1 MFGQLVLGIDERRPY
16 VAPGQ
21 VTFRFLKA
29 SHKRKI
35 DFALDEIRLGK
46 HDALLN
52 YACSDSFGVLH
63 DRELTGCVYGY
74 DPDGDAITAQL
85 VSGPTN
91 GTLTLNPDGTFTYT
105 PNENYVGS
113 DSFTYTW
120 SDGLTT
126 GSTASVTIDVYNN
139 APYAYDASFSVLHDR
154 ELVGQLYGYDPD
166 GDAITAQLVSGPTNG
181 SLTFHP
187 DGTFTYTPNTHYV
200 GPDSFTY
207 TWSDGLTSGNA
218 ATVVIDVY
226 NNTPYAYDASFSVL
240 HDREL
245 VGELYGYDPDG
256 DPITAQLVSGPTN
269 GTLTLNPDGTFT
281 YNPNTHYVGPDSFT
295 YTWSDGIA
303 ASEPATVRI
312 EVYNNGPYA
321 MEADYSVLHDRELRQ
336 QVAAYDPDGDNF
348 WIARINDS
356 VVEVGEEVSL
366 PSGARVLIL
375 NNGEFVYT
383 PHSRT
388 VGGDSFTYTVSDGV
402 AESLAATIRIYI
414 TNTPPVA
421 RDMTIHVPDQM
432 PVTLSLICDDP
443 GCGCEGAYDP
453 DGDPLQVE
461 IVAGPYQGQLES
473 WGRYVVYTPNPDSS
487 GQNRDW
493 FYYRVRDGI
502 TASEIKRVELV
513 RDQMVAEP
521 PAGGPVVYM
530 TGYRPK
536 HNIFEETQVQPEQDG
551 KVRVGVRWNNDDDDN
566 DGIHD
571 RWDNNVANENDLVKV
586 VLDFKFGDQN
596 RQPPPAGVVT
606 YRLRV
611 DNDNIRV
618 WLYGPDKTPAAT
630 AVLGPIVAPG
640 GGFAGALLENVVG
653 FPVGADSGKMTIWV
667 EWMRPPDQA
676 AGGNKTVLTFEA
688 LVGGN
693 VVSTYSIEFF
703 GLQGMV
709 FVFGGFA
716 YDKPA
721 WPIGKGDGMYQLGYE
736 LYKSGYDVYL
746 FKHSDERAASAEA
759 KVGVEKR
766 GVQKLAALGY
776 CVGGSSVLEFTT
788 NISKWIKEQQLD
800 ENKIGVSFTA
810 YVDAWSMDLLRKPIF
825 IPLRQRPASK
835 IHVNLYQQNSPDR
848 VSIGLPTNKLS
859 PDDNSTINIEVKDSG
874 VTHNNI
880 DDHPPVHDTIRQRL
894 AEQGWK

>member
-1 MFGQLVLGIDERRPY
+1 MTAPMLSTPAFPRRN
-16 VAPGQ
+16 Q
-21 VTFRFLKA
+21 FRP
-29 SHKRKI
+29 RP
-35 DFALDEIRLGK
+35 
-46 HDALLN
+46 
-52 YACSDSFGVLH
+52 
-63 DRELTGCVYGY
+63 TG
-74 DPDGDAITAQL
+74 L
-85 VSGPTN
+85 TN

-105 PNENYVGS
+105 PN
-113 DSFTYTW
+113 
-120 SDGLTT
+120 
-126 GSTASVTIDVYNN
+126 
-139 APYAYDASFSVLHDR
+139 
-154 ELVGQLYGYDPD
+154 
-166 GDAITAQLVSGPTNG
+166 
-181 SLTFHP
+181 
-187 DGTFTYTPNTHYV
+187 THYV
-200 GPDSFTY
+200 G
-207 TWSDGLTSGNA
+207 
-218 ATVVIDVY
+218 
-226 NNTPYAYDASFSVL
+226 
-240 HDREL
+240 R
-245 VGELYGYDPDG
+245 
-256 DPITAQLVSGPTN
+256 
-269 GTLTLNPDGTFT
+269 
-281 YNPNTHYVGPDSFT
+281 DSFT

-321 MEADYSVLHDRELRQ
+321 IEADYSVLHDRDLRQ

-388 VGGDSFTYTVSDGV
+388 VGSDSFTYTVSDGV
-402 AESLAATIRIYI
+402 AESLPATIRIYI

-453 DGDPLQVE
+453 DGDSLQVE

-513 RDQMVAEP
+513 RDQMLAEAP
-521 PAGGPVVYM
+521 VGGPVVHM
-530 TGYRPK
+530 TACRPK
-536 HNIFEETQVQPEQDG
+536 HNIFEETQVQPDQDG

-596 RQPPPAGVVT
+596 RQPPPPGVV
-606 YRLRV
+606 YRLRA

-618 WLYGPDKTPAAT
+618 WLHGPDKTPAAT

-653 FPVGADSGKMTIWV
+653 FPVGADPGKMTIWV

-709 FVFGGFA
+709 FVFGGRGQ
-716 YDKPA
+716 KPS
-721 WPIGKGDGMYQLGYE
+721 WPIDPEHGIFQLGYN
-736 LYKSGYDVYL
+736 LYQRGYDVYL
-746 FKHSDERAASAEA
+746 FEHDDKAGALAEA
-759 KVGVEKR
+759 RKGIGGTGVVGSR
-766 GVQKLAALGY
+766 GVKYIAAMGY
-776 CVGGSSVLEFTT
+776 SSGGAMTYEFTT
-788 NISKWIKEQQLD
+788 EMFDRISKSQVNWAQLD
-800 ENKIGVSFTA
+800 FSA
-810 YVDAWSMDLLRKPIF
+810 YIDAIKWSTEGKTSAETK
-825 IPLRQRPASK
+825 RPPTTYH
-835 IHVNLYQQNSPDR
+835 INHYQQNTGPSTG
-848 VSIGLPTNKLS
+848 SIIPLNGDATVAVGAPIRT
-859 PDDNSTINIEVKDSG
+859 TINILLD
-874 VTHNNI
+874 
-880 DDHPPVHDTIRQRL
+880 PPVDHYSIDNQADVQTRIREALESR
-894 AEQGWK
+894 GWK